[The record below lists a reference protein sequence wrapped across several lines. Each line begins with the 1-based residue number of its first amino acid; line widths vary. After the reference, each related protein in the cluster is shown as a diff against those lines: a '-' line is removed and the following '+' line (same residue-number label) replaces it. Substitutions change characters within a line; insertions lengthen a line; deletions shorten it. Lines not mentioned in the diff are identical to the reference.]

1 MKQKLNK
8 MKWLMLVSG
17 TFMYSASVA
26 QNKVGV
32 GTNTPTEKLDVIGN
46 VKADT
51 VKLNVIQMSPAA
63 GAGKVMVSD
72 ANGNGSWQTGPVG
85 PAGPQGI
92 QGLTGPTGANGA
104 DGPTG
109 ATGPQG
115 PQGIQGLT
123 GLTGATGP
131 QGPIGLTGATG
142 PQGATGLTGA
152 TGPQGIQ
159 GPIGLTGATGPQGI
173 QGPTGLTGATGPQGI
188 QGLTGLTGAT
198 GPQGPIG
205 LTGATGATGA
215 NGADGP
221 TGATGTQGPIG
232 LTGAAG
238 ATGANGADGPTGA
251 TGAQG
256 PIGLTGPAGANGAT
270 GATGA
275 DGPQGIPGIAGPAGA
290 NGATGPT
297 GPGSVAGTTN
307 YISKF
312 TSATGLGNSTIQ
324 ENATGNV
331 SVNISP
337 SNIYRFYVYQQQLTV
352 NGDGQSSL
360 YGYRTRDSQNDGVGY
375 SQIQTNRAIS
385 GFNFWGDVYT
395 FGAANYS
402 YNDYTR
408 CGGSFG
414 ADVNGLYWGSLG
426 YRSSGLLNY
435 GVYGNS
441 AYASGGGYLPTTA
454 TTAGIGGGFFG
465 TVGSFSKGDVV
476 GQFNEGELFA
486 QYNKGDVYTSGKQI
500 ELVTNNEIVT
510 PSYSVTSPDVTVY
523 KKGKIQLT
531 NGTAFVTFDENYA
544 NLLGE
549 SPIVTAS
556 PMGACNGVYVTN
568 VTRNGFEIKEQ
579 NNGSSSVE
587 ISWIAVG
594 DRVDAGSTEVPA
606 MLTNRTFNSN
616 ISKVMHTDGDKKHD
630 AMGMWWDG
638 KEFKFGEIP
647 TKLHLTREQKT
658 KMLEAQMAE
667 AEAQKANKE

>member
-51 VKLNVIQMSPAA
+51 VKLNVIQMTPAA

-92 QGLTGPTGANGA
+92 QGLTGPAGANGA

-159 GPIGLTGATGPQGI
+159 GPTGLTGATGPQGI
-173 QGPTGLTGATGPQGI
+173 QGLTGLTGATGPQGI

-256 PIGLTGPAGANGAT
+256 PIGLT
-270 GATGA
+270 
-275 DGPQGIPGIAGPAGA
+275 GPAGA